1 MIGQVN
7 RYERWNVLLEMVAET
22 GQLDVVE
29 TAGRLDV
36 STATI
41 RRDLDELAAQQ
52 LLTRTRGGAIA
63 HSVSYDLPLRYKVA
77 QHAPEKQR
85 IGAAAA
91 ALVPEGSTVGLNGGT
106 TTTEVARALAV
117 RDLGGDRRGP
127 ALTVVTNA
135 LNIAHELVVRPHL
148 HVVTTG
154 GSARAQSY
162 ELVGPVATGMLERIA
177 LDVAVLGVDAID
189 ADHGASA
196 HNEGEAAINQL
207 MAAKARQVIIVADGS
222 KLGRRAFARICPL
235 AQIDV
240 LVTDSTAPAELAAR
254 FTESGVR
261 IVQV

>member
-1 MIGQVN
+1 MN